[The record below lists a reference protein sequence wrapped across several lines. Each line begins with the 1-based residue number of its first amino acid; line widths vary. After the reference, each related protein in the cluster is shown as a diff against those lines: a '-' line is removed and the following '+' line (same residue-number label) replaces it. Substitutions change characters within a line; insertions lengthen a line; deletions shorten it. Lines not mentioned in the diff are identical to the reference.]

1 MTGDWLVGNNCTV
14 ADIVLASVFTFSFQL
29 LLDQGFTKAAPK
41 ACAWFVRVSALPEFI
56 GVLGKVKIAKKSVK
70 PVLKV
75 EEKKKPAQQQAA
87 AASKPPEE
95 KKAGNP
101 LDALPPTQFVIYDF
115 KTLFVNLK
123 DKVND
128 GHTQMMNLVDHAGW
142 SFWFLHYDKFG
153 EEGKIAY
160 KFQNLL
166 EGFIQRL
173 EGFKKYSFGKMC
185 MLGEEPNLEIKGVL
199 LIRGHDINVQ
209 ELKDHPQME
218 YMQARKLDIE
228 NAGDK
233 KKI

>member
-1 MTGDWLVGNNCTV
+1 MPPFV
-14 ADIVLASVFTFSFQL
+14 AAFGYV
-29 LLDQGFTKAAPK
+29 K
-41 ACAWFVRVSALPEFI
+41 ACAKPIKPPKLPAKEKP
-56 GVLGKVKIAKKSVK
+56 KVPEKKPEAAAAQPK
-70 PVLKV
+70 PAVE
-75 EEKKKPAQQQAA
+75 EEKKHK
-87 AASKPPEE
+87 
-95 KKAGNP
+95 NP

-209 ELKDHPQME
+209 ELTDHPQME